1 VIGIGGLRDIAR
13 EAVEFAVVSIAGSL
27 VTLGCLAVSHYLMH
41 LTSPLADNISANVVG
56 LGIGSAVRFV
66 AYRGWVFAA
75 SRGTVELTSEVA
87 AVLARRRA

>member
-1 VIGIGGLRDIAR
+1 MIAIGGLRALAGQVAR
-13 EAVEFAVVSIAGSL
+13 S
-27 VTLGCLAVSHYLMH
+27 LGCLAASHYLMH
-41 LTSPLADNISANVVG
+41 LTRPLADNISANVVG